1 MRSPG
6 AGCLRAG
13 TRVLPMVLLVMLCG
27 CERQMRNM
35 YEQPKLR
42 PLQGSTL
49 WADGRASRP
58 LPPDTVPQSAG
69 ELAGTSSGRQQTMLP
84 ASAAAASPPLSQAL
98 LARGRERFD
107 IYCAPCHG
115 LAGHGDGIVAQ
126 RGFPHPPSYH
136 IDRLRNAPDSH
147 LFDVITHGYG
157 AMYPYADRVGVADRW
172 AIISYIRAL
181 QLSQDATLDDVP
193 ASDRG
198 DLQ

>member
-1 MRSPG
+1 MKS
-6 AGCLRAG
+6 A
-13 TRVLPMVLLVMLCG
+13 LPAMLALPALLMMLAG

-35 YEQPKLR
+35 YVQPKLR

-49 WADGRASRP
+49 WKDGRASRP

-69 ELAGTSSGRQQTMLP
+69 ALAGTSSGRLQVFP
-84 ASAAAASPPLSQAL
+84 AASATPRPPLSMAL
-98 LARGRERFD
+98 LTRGRERFD

-136 IDRLRNAPDSH
+136 IDRLRDAPDSH

-157 AMYPYADRVGVADRW
+157 AMYPYASRVDVADRW
-172 AIISYIRAL
+172 AIVSYIRAL
-181 QLSQDATLDDVP
+181 QLSQSATLDVVP
-193 ASDRG
+193 AARRA
-198 DLQ
+198 DLK